1 MSEAIIS
8 IRDFCD
14 AQARRERA
22 RYEEEMASYPWE
34 RITVHYND
42 FFRRWVV
49 TGINN
54 PKHHSFDGTR
64 REGLGDFK
72 YKREAMEEA
81 QLYAFSTDQE
91 GAPARA
97 PVVDIFRKDGVWIDS
112 IHKPI
117 APKGLP
123 Y

>member
-1 MSEAIIS
+1 MSDAIIS
-8 IRDFCD
+8 IKDFCD
-14 AQARRERA
+14 AQARKARER
-22 RYEEEMASYPWE
+22 YEAEMASYPWE
-34 RITVHYND
+34 KITVHYND

-54 PKHHSFDGTR
+54 PKHAAFDGTR

-72 YKREAMEEA
+72 YKRDAVADA

-97 PVVDIFRKDGVWIDS
+97 PFIDIYRKDGQWLDS
-112 IHKPI
+112 IH
-117 APKGLP
+117 APLSPLKR
-123 Y
+123 